1 MSPKLAEKS
10 AKSAVVSVVDTFL
23 SPPLPGSW
31 SVVVVVVVGAT
42 VVAKRSL
49 MVGINGGGMP
59 GGVPTETLTLLTSR
73 SNNDDAVGLLRDDSK
88 SLQWWLYSD
97 GYKYIHIVNT
107 LYHVCGV
114 FV

>member
-10 AKSAVVSVVDTFL
+10 AKSVVVSVVDSFL

-31 SVVVVVVVGAT
+31 SVVMVVVVVA
-42 VVAKRSL
+42 VEAKRSL

-73 SNNDDAVGLLRDDSK
+73 SNNDDAIVLLTDDSK
-88 SLQWWLYSD
+88 SL
-97 GYKYIHIVNT
+97 
-107 LYHVCGV
+107 
-114 FV
+114 